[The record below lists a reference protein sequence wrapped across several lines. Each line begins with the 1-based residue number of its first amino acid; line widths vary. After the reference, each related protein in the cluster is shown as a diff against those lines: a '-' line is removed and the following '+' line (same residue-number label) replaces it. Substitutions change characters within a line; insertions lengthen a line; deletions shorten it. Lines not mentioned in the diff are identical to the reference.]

1 MATMKFLSFALIL
14 LSLTYYVQASLED
27 DLKRL
32 EDGKLTESGAMDENC

>member
-1 MATMKFLSFALIL
+1 MKFLCLALVL

-32 EDGKLTESGAMDENC
+32 EDGKLTESEAMDKNC